1 MRRAFIFVIAVGV
14 LFACDRPPTAVDA
27 AEAPDVLMKA
37 DGMGKG
43 AIVMRGG
50 ECAVIDGTG
59 AFFPIPCTVEV
70 ATYSPNGNALAVA
83 HASGVPNP
91 TGEVVKWGPDNPGW
105 EYAATWEEYFGITS
119 PPYPCYVLGP
129 EGEALFTVNWWAMV
143 TPSGEATVTCHYS
156 KKWEYQWP

>member
-1 MRRAFIFVIAVGV
+1 MRKGIILLAATGV
-14 LFACDRPPTAVDA
+14 LCACDGPPTAVQ
-27 AEAPDVLMKA
+27 DVENAGVFLKA
-37 DGMGKG
+37 DGIGSG

-50 ECAVIDGTG
+50 ACAVIDGTG
-59 AFFPIPCTVEV
+59 AFFLIPCTVEV
-70 ATYSPNGNALAVA
+70 ATYSANGNALAVA

-91 TGEVVKWGPDNPGW
+91 TGEVVRWGPDNPGW

-143 TPSGEATVTCHYS
+143 TPSGEATITCHYS
-156 KKWEYQWP
+156 KKWEFQWP

>member
-1 MRRAFIFVIAVGV
+1 MRKATLLLTVWGV
-14 LFACDRPPTAVDA
+14 LFACDSPPTAVQDV
-27 AEAPDVLMKA
+27 EALGVLMKA
-37 DGMGKG
+37 EGMGHG

-50 ECAVIDGTG
+50 DCAVIDGTG
-59 AFFPIPCTVEV
+59 AFFLIPCTVEV

-91 TGEVVKWGPDNPGW
+91 TGQVVFWGPNDPGW
-105 EYAATWEEYFGITS
+105 EYAATWEEYFGITT

-129 EGEALFTVNWWAMV
+129 QGEALFTVNWSAMV
-143 TPSGEATVTCHYS
+143 TPSGEATMTCHYS

>member
-1 MRRAFIFVIAVGV
+1 MRRAV
-14 LFACDRPPTAVDA
+14 LLVTAAGLLLSCDRAPTAVEDA
-27 AEAPDVLMKA
+27 AMPGVLMKS
-37 DGMGKG
+37 DGTGNG

-59 AFFPIPCTVEV
+59 AFFLIPCTVEV
-70 ATYSPNGNALAVA
+70 ATYSANGNALAVA

-91 TGEVVKWGPDNPGW
+91 TGAVVRWGPYDPGG

-129 EGEALFTVNWWAMV
+129 SGEALFTVNWWAIV
-143 TPSGEATVTCHYS
+143 TPSGEATMTCHYA
-156 KKWEYQWP
+156 KKWEYHWP